1 MQYPDGGDNVIV
13 RALAAFA
20 AVISVLAAALAL
32 PSAESARTACPYQ
45 AQVITYNPR
54 GWQPLLD
61 SLAANQTPCAQYY
74 VVLPPLEDK
83 VTPRGRRLVEAVRSK
98 GPNFHPVAEFSWKGW
113 YGKPGSWYSKGVSFR
128 RKMAAAG
135 YDPRRGETWAINEL
149 PSTIRSR
156 TDTRQ
161 RARDL
166 IRGLYTGP
174 PRSVPSAGRCSSSAS
189 ARRCGTSGRTRRR
202 SAAGCRTAA
211 FWSAITPHVAW
222 WGQETYASCSR
233 VCVPQTGLQ
242 PIRIAQRS
250 TAINDFTQHT
260 AKLAYA
266 GPPATAAARAFF
278 DKAWTPVMTAFWR
291 DAKGYG
297 INRIP
302 LDTMMAFVSL
312 EVYAAR
318 AWAGPRPYPDGRIG
332 FAWNQSP
339 RGAQPAETHAA
350 GDASCA
356 GDPGRLR
363 RRRHRGEGL
372 QPGGCLHVVRAAAPR
387 RRLQPRLEDLRDL
400 VVRASGPARR
410 AAARRAG

>member
-1 MQYPDGGDNVIV
+1 M
-13 RALAAFA
+13 RALAALA

-113 YGKPGSWYSKGVSFR
+113 YAKPGTWYSKGVSFR

-166 IRGLYTGP
+166 IRGLYTRPAPVGALGG
-174 PRSVPSAGRCSSSAS
+174 RGVHRRRRAGDAELRAVQGVAARLAAGRCVLDARSLRTSPGGVRRPTSAARASASLKGAGRSGSPS
-189 ARRCGTSGRTRRR
+189 ARRRPTTS
-202 SAAGCRTAA
+202 
-211 FWSAITPHVAW
+211 
-222 WGQETYASCSR
+222 
-233 VCVPQTGLQ
+233 
-242 PIRIAQRS
+242 RS
-250 TAINDFTQHT
+250 TWRSSPTQ
-260 AKLAYA
+260 
-266 GPPATAAARAFF
+266 AR
-278 DKAWTPVMTAFWR
+278 R
-291 DAKGYG
+291 
-297 INRIP
+297 
-302 LDTMMAFVSL
+302 
-312 EVYAAR
+312 
-318 AWAGPRPYPDGRIG
+318 
-332 FAWNQSP
+332 Q
-339 RGAQPAETHAA
+339 
-350 GDASCA
+350 
-356 GDPGRLR
+356 RL
-363 RRRHRGEGL
+363 L
-372 QPGGCLHVVRAAAPR
+372 
-387 RRLQPRLEDLRDL
+387 
-400 VVRASGPARR
+400 PARSSTKR
-410 AAARRAG
+410 GRR

>member
-1 MQYPDGGDNVIV
+1 MQYPGAGDNVIV
-13 RALAAFA
+13 RTLAALA
-20 AVISVLAAALAL
+20 AVISVVAAALAL

-174 PRSVPSAGRCSSSAS
+174 PRSAPSAGAVFIVGVGQEMRNFGPYKSSL
-189 ARRCGTSGRTRRR
+189 RGWLQD
-202 SAAGCRTAA
+202 AA
-211 FWSAITPHVAW
+211 FWSAITPQVAW

-297 INRIP
+297 NNRIP
-302 LDTMMAFVSL
+302 LDTMMKFVSL

-339 RGAQPAETHAA
+339 RGAQPAETQQLATRLAQAIQGAYGDSGTAA
-350 GDASCA
+350 KACSPQGAYTWCA
-356 GDPGRLR
+356 PQLPGAAFN
-363 RRRHRGEGL
+363 
-372 QPGGCLHVVRAAAPR
+372 PGWKTF
-387 RRLQPRLEDLRDL
+387 ETW
-400 VVRASGPARR
+400 
-410 AAARRAG
+410 

>member
-1 MQYPDGGDNVIV
+1 MQYPAGGDNVSV
-13 RALAAFA
+13 RALAALA

-98 GPNFHPVAEFSWKGW
+98 GANFHPVAEFSWKGW

-174 PRSVPSAGRCSSSAS
+174 PRSAPSAGAVFIVGVGQEMRNFGPYKAS
-189 ARRCGTSGRTRRR
+189 LRGWLQD
-202 SAAGCRTAA
+202 AA
-211 FWSAITPHVAW
+211 FWTAITPHVAW
-222 WGQETYASCSR
+222 WGQETYVSCSR
-233 VCVPQTGLQ
+233 VCAPGARV
-242 PIRIAQRS
+242 RIAERS
-250 TAINDFTQHT
+250 TATNDFTQHT

-291 DAKGYG
+291 DAKGLREQPDPAG
-297 INRIP
+297 HDDEVRLARGVRGSRVGGAKAVP
-302 LDTMMAFVSL
+302 RRAHRVRL
-312 EVYAAR
+312 EPVTAGRAAR
-318 AWAGPRPYPDGRIG
+318 GDA
-332 FAWNQSP
+332 
-339 RGAQPAETHAA
+339 AA
-350 GDASCA
+350 GDAACA

-372 QPGGCLHVVRAAAPR
+372 QPAGRLHVVRAAAPR
-387 RRLQPRLEDLRDL
+387 RRLQRRLEDLRDL
-400 VVRASGPARR
+400 VVRASAPSRR
-410 AAARRAG
+410 ASARRAG